1 MNIWD
6 PFHPIAYFLHTSLGV
21 AGILG
26 AIIALAVIKGS
37 NTHILAGRIFAV
49 AVAVAATTAIAFSFA
64 SFAPM
69 AIASAVMMFS
79 LVGSALLAHR
89 SKSSRVATGELVT
102 TALMALVLLWLLYGL
117 AISLPQ
123 GGFLWI
129 PPLIFALLSA
139 AFLINDIRFIRQD
152 DAGRKLKRL
161 PRHLSRMAFAF
172 ALAVHEPLVI
182 FADDLNIHPGLAY
195 YGPLIIWPV
204 IVFFFNGRLKKNP
217 VVFENV

>member
-6 PFHPIAYFLHTSLGV
+6 LFHPIAYFLHTSLGV

-26 AIIALAVIKGS
+26 AIIALTVIKGS

-49 AVAVAATTAIAFSFA
+49 AVAVAATTAIAFSFT

-117 AISLPQ
+117 ALSLPQ
-123 GGFLWI
+123 GGLLWI

-139 AFLINDIRFIRQD
+139 GFLINDVRFITQD
-152 DAGRKLKRL
+152 DAGRKSKRL

-195 YGPLIIWPV
+195 YGPLVIWPM
-204 IVFFFNGRLKKNP
+204 IVFFFNGRLKKKS
-217 VVFENV
+217 VVFANE

>member
-37 NTHILAGRIFAV
+37 NTHILAGRVFAV
-49 AVAVAATTAIAFSFA
+49 AVAVAATTAIAFSFT

-69 AIASAVMMFS
+69 AIVSAVMMFS

-89 SKSSRVATGELVT
+89 SKSSRVAAGELVT

-117 AISLPQ
+117 AVSLPQ

-129 PPLIFALLSA
+129 PPLMFALLAA

-152 DAGRKLKRL
+152 DAGRKSKRL